1 MIFNGARSYASIDI
15 QLKKICVLII
25 RRIFVYDIMY
35 HTFSNFDTVSNG
47 IVAMATMTTH
57 IFKIYVEGQFNK
69 NIQS

>member
-1 MIFNGARSYASIDI
+1 
-15 QLKKICVLII
+15 
-25 RRIFVYDIMY
+25 MY

-57 IFKIYVEGQFNK
+57 IFKIYVEGQFNI